1 MLTLA
6 ALLFIVGGTLVAEDA
21 TAIGVGLAT
30 AEGRLPLAP
39 ALGACAAG
47 ILLGDV
53 ALWGVGRLAG
63 RRLLDWPRIARIV
76 TPGGTRLGAWVDRHP
91 ALAIVGSRFTPGAR
105 LPLYL
110 AAGIWGSRP
119 WRFLLWMLIAVA
131 VWTPLLVFGATIA
144 GRTTL
149 APLAASTGGGW
160 IVRAGTMLALFA
172 VLRLV
177 MTLASTEGR
186 ARASV
191 RLARLR
197 RWEFW
202 PAWAVYAPV
211 AAWMVWLAL
220 RHRSL
225 TVFTAAN
232 PGIAHG
238 GVVGESKHAILSAL
252 PARWVLPWTLIP
264 PGLIDD
270 RMASLRTGV
279 SALGGGYPF
288 VMKPDVGE
296 RGHGVSWIRCEAD
309 ARAYLERE
317 PRAVLLQ
324 VAHDGPYEA
333 GLFYVRRPGD
343 AHGRVFSVTD
353 KRFPWIAG
361 DGQSTLATLVKT
373 HPRYRLQADVFLA
386 RHATQADRILGDGE
400 PFRLAQAGNHA
411 QGTEFRDGRAL
422 LTPALEARVDEIARA
437 MDGFYFGRFDVRY
450 RDREAFMAGTDLA
463 IVELNGVTSEAT
475 HVYDPA
481 GRLWSAW
488 ATLARQWSLAF
499 GIGAANR
506 SRGHLPTGARELGR
520 LLWAELSGRGAR
532 ALAD

>member
-6 ALLFIVGGTLVAEDA
+6 AFLLIVGGTLVAEDA
-21 TAIGVGLAT
+21 TAIGVGLAI
-30 AEGRLPLAP
+30 AEGRVPLAP

-47 ILLGDV
+47 IFLGDV
-53 ALWGVGRLAG
+53 ALWAVGRVAG
-63 RRLLDWPRIARIV
+63 RRLLHWPRVARV
-76 TPGGTRLGAWVDRHP
+76 MTPGGSRLGSWVDRHP

-119 WRFLLWMLIAVA
+119 WRFLAWMLVAVA
-131 VWTPLLVFGATIA
+131 LWTPLLVFGATIA
-144 GRTTL
+144 GRATL
-149 APLAASTGGGW
+149 GPLAAWTSRGW
-160 IVRAGTMLALFA
+160 LVRGATLLVLFA
-172 VLRLV
+172 MVRVL
-177 MTLASTEGR
+177 TPLASTQGR

-191 RLARLR
+191 RWARLG

-211 AAWMVWLAL
+211 AVWIAWLVL

-252 PARWVLPWTLIP
+252 PARWVVPWALIE
-264 PGLIDD
+264 PGVLDD
-270 RMASLRTGV
+270 RMAQLRAGV
-279 SALGGGYPF
+279 TAIGGAYPF
-288 VMKPDVGE
+288 VLKPDVGE
-296 RGHGVSWIRCEAD
+296 RGTGVSWIRDEA
-309 ARAYLERE
+309 AAEAYLRRE

-324 VAHDGPYEA
+324 VAHDGPFEA

-343 AHGRVFSVTD
+343 AHGCVFSVTD
-353 KRFPWIAG
+353 KRFPWIVG
-361 DGQSTLATLVKT
+361 DGRSTLAALVHA

-386 RHATQADRILGDGE
+386 RHAGQADRILGDGE
-400 PFRLAQAGNHA
+400 RFRLAQAGNHA

-437 MDGFYFGRFDVRY
+437 TDGFCFGRFDVRY
-450 RDREAFMAGTDLA
+450 RDPEAFMAGTDLA

-475 HVYDPA
+475 HIYDPA

-488 ATLARQWSLAF
+488 TTLARQWSLAF
-499 GIGAANR
+499 AIGAANR
-506 SRGHLPTGARELGR
+506 SRGHQPTPPLELVR
-520 LLWAELSGRGAR
+520 LLWTELNARGPR